1 MESGEILA
9 GYSRVLSD
17 PASAVKSHAARAQV
31 KVIGHLPADVPEELV
46 HAAGAHPFGIVLYD
60 GAELNSAD
68 AHLQNW
74 ACSPLRCA
82 FGMALAGKLD
92 FLDGL
97 IVPVICD
104 TTRTVYTL
112 WKKVRPFGFTEAFLL
127 PRQLSR
133 PSARDYLLGEM
144 GRLKARLEQF
154 TDRRVTERDLQ
165 RSIRLYNR
173 SRALLRRLYDFHVRH
188 PEVLGNR
195 AVYDVIRASF
205 VMPREEHAEMTGR
218 LISALEREAAGR
230 KKKKERPR
238 VRVFVS
244 GKLGEPP
251 ALMDVLDRAGAVC
264 VGDDLCTGFRH
275 IAGDAAENGDPYAA
289 LADRQLERPPAAF
302 LVSRQDRR
310 DFLLKR
316 VRETKTGGVIF
327 LHLKFCEPEN
337 YDYPYLEE
345 SLKAAGIP
353 VLRLETE
360 AGNEPGGQIETR
372 VGAFVEML
380 EEGGGR

>member
-1 MESGEILA
+1 M
-9 GYSRVLSD
+9 SD
-17 PASAVKSHAARAQV
+17 PASVIRDDAVREPV
-31 KVIGHLPADVPEELV
+31 KIIGHLMADVPEELV

-60 GAELNSAD
+60 GTDLNRAD
-68 AHLQNW
+68 AHLQTW
-74 ACSPLRCA
+74 ACSPVRCA
-82 FGMALAGKLD
+82 FGMALTGKLD

-112 WKKVRPFGFTEAFLL
+112 WKKVRPFNFTEAFLL
-127 PRQLSR
+127 PRQLYR
-133 PSARDYLLGEM
+133 PSARNYLLGEM

-154 TDRRVTERDLQ
+154 TDRRITARDLY

-173 SRALLRRLYDFHVRH
+173 NRALLRCLYDFHVRH

-195 AVYDVIRASF
+195 SVYDVIRASF
-205 VMPREEHAEMTGR
+205 LIPKEVHSDLVAR
-218 LISALEREAAGR
+218 LISALEQEAAGL
-230 KKKKERPR
+230 KKKKEKPR

-251 ALMDVLDRAGAVC
+251 VLMDVLDQAGAVC
-264 VGDDLCTGFRH
+264 VGDDLCTGSRY
-275 IAGDAAENGDPYAA
+275 IAGDAAENGDPYVA
-289 LADRQLERPPAAF
+289 LADRQLDRLPAAF
-302 LVSRQDRR
+302 FANKQDRR
-310 DFLLKR
+310 DFMIKK
-316 VRETKTGGVIF
+316 VRETKANGVIF

-345 SLKAAGIP
+345 SLRAAGIP
-353 VLRLETE
+353 ALRLETE
-360 AGNEPGGQIETR
+360 VGNVSLGQIRTR